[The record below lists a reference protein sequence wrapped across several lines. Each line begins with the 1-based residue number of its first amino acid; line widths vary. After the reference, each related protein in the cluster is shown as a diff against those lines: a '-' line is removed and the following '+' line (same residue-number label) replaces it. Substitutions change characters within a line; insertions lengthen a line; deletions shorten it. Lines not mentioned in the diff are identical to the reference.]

1 MIRWAYQDSNNK
13 TVTPVAPSPPAVH
26 TRAVQVLFLPQKT
39 QFHMQTNK
47 HGLPESRQDKA
58 PAQLHERKQGW
69 KGAWGAQA
77 AQGTPASRPR
87 VENTWGT
94 LKRAT
99 LGNHR
104 QMAMPGSTTAH
115 PGPRHICQLRKMCV
129 AVAQLLPASKL
140 PNALDRAQQHAF
152 RHV

>member
-1 MIRWAYQDSNNK
+1 MGLSGLKQRVNNK
-13 TVTPVAPSPPAVH
+13 TVPPVAPSPPAVH

-47 HGLPESRQDKA
+47 HGLPEPRQDKA

-87 VENTWGT
+87 VEHTWGT
-94 LKRAT
+94 LKWAA

-115 PGPRHICQLRKMCV
+115 PGPRTHLS
-129 AVAQLLPASKL
+129 AQEDVRCCGSTLTSLQTPKCI
-140 PNALDRAQQHAF
+140 
-152 RHV
+152 